1 MRACNLIPIMRKE
14 RRRRRSLRQRWGVA
28 IGLYAAVALGTSVYL
43 VTVNNPVLA
52 QASARAIQTI
62 DQEQDRLRRELGQTK
77 TQLVAARRQLDRANM
92 IVSHPDFSPLLGL
105 LARERR
111 GEVVLESC
119 NLRAGAVTSAQS
131 PLDRRPQEYV
141 LVLAGIAREAKGI
154 SAYAASLEATK
165 AFDSVTI
172 QEMRGR
178 GDRTQERSVGFTL
191 RCVLRESAA
200 PGGKP

>member
-1 MRACNLIPIMRKE
+1 MRACNLIPSARKE
-14 RRRRRSLRQRWGVA
+14 RRRQRSLRRRWGVA
-28 IGLYAAVALGTSVYL
+28 VGLYAAGALGASVYL

-52 QASARAIQTI
+52 RASARTIQTI
-62 DQEQDRLRRELGQTK
+62 DEEQDRLRRELGQTK

-92 IVSHPDFSPLLGL
+92 IASHPDFGPLLGL

-119 NLRAGAVTSAQS
+119 NLRAGAMTTAPN
-131 PLDRRPQEYV
+131 PLDRRPTEYV
-141 LVLAGIAREAKGI
+141 LVLAGLAREAKGI
-154 SAYAASLEATK
+154 SAYAAALEATK

-178 GDRTQERSVGFTL
+178 GDRTQARSVGFTL
-191 RCVLRESAA
+191 RCVLRESVT